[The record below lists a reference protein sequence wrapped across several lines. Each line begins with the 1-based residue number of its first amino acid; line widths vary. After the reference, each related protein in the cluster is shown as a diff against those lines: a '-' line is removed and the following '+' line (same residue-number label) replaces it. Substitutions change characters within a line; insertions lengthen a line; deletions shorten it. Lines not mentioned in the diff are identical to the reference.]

1 MQSRLKVFNVIL
13 VFLVGSYATHIH
25 AAALPQATGNSF
37 APGGSANDVGLLQD
51 NLITIQTY
59 HEWALLEHGFQRRR
73 SQTISALV
81 NEGPFAA
88 IATALVFSYFID
100 EDEYWESE
108 KEGEG
113 RYEGVA
119 YNEYRFMGEYVRTY
133 LRAKYEQYSKR
144 EIALGREDEMLTYGD
159 FQILFIDYDG
169 APLKSRTLD
178 TLDPAD
184 YEGYAQNRQLRRSMY
199 RLSDLFEVNEY
210 SSADH
215 HGEGTPKPAR
225 ARSPWDNMF
234 LFGSGGYRNQD
245 VDSVGTTPGS
255 ETDSIQGSI
264 GIAAMLSTELT
275 SGISL
280 TIADSDSEAD
290 TTAFNANTFVPFESD
305 ARSATFSLF
314 TTFSDLEGYNFS
326 GAYSYTH
333 TSTDMVRRTAFN
345 DAGGGG
351 NLFVQANAD
360 DVDSGTHSFSLSG
373 SYTRFEGNGWMWG
386 PNASL
391 SFGFG
396 ETDSYTETGGGTN
409 VNLSVGESE
418 YSFWT
423 FTAGVHGSKYFKLSD
438 NAKQKTLLNF
448 GANWVHTE
456 SETDNDVLITQVDTG
471 VTTTRLAG
479 TEAANKPG
487 DDYLQLSLGLNH
499 NIGDRTRLGV
509 SHSMELLRD
518 NSFAYFIGINFS
530 HVWD

>member
-25 AAALPQATGNSF
+25 AAALPKATGNSF
-37 APGGSANDVGLLQD
+37 CPGGSCNAAVDQFSSANTILSFSRFHQDLHAQLQEERAAEFLD
-51 NLITIQTY
+51 KY
-59 HEWALLEHGFQRRR
+59 
-73 SQTISALV
+73 
-81 NEGPFAA
+81 GPFF
-88 IATALVFSYFID
+88 LLHPEVNFELYKMVSD
-100 EDEYWESE
+100 EANYNVETGY
-108 KEGEG
+108 
-113 RYEGVA
+113 A
-119 YNEYRFMGEYVRTY
+119 YKRY
-133 LRAKYEQYSKR
+133 LRGKYQQYRARQEAAGVDSSRYVSEQEFIKM
-144 EIALGREDEMLTYGD
+144 LNPGGLDERDPWRPYN
-159 FQILFIDYDG
+159 QYDG
-169 APLKSRTLD
+169 GTMD

-184 YEGYAQNRQLRRSMY
+184 YEGYAQNSQLRRSMY

-215 HGEGTPKPAR
+215 HGEGTVKPAK
-225 ARSPWDNMF
+225 AYSPWDNMF

-245 VDSVGTTPGS
+245 VDSVGAAPGS
-255 ETDSIQGSI
+255 ETDSIQVNI
-264 GIAAMLSTELT
+264 GIAAILTSELT

-280 TIADSDSEAD
+280 TIADSDGEAD
-290 TTAFNANTFVPFESD
+290 TTTFNTGTFVPFESD

-314 TTFSDLEGYNFS
+314 TTFRDLEGYNFS
-326 GAYSYTH
+326 GGYSYTH
-333 TSTDMVRRTAFN
+333 TSTDLVRRTAFN
-345 DAGGGG
+345 DVGGGG

-438 NAKQKTLLNF
+438 NAKYKTLFNF

-471 VTTTRLAG
+471 ATSTRLAG

-487 DDYLQLSLGLNH
+487 DDFLQLSLGISH
-499 NIGDRTRLGV
+499 NVDDRTRLSL

>member
-1 MQSRLKVFNVIL
+1 MQNKLKTFIAVV
-13 VFLVGSYATHIH
+13 VFLMSSYSASVYS
-25 AAALPQATGNSF
+25 AALTQATDNSF
-37 APGGSANDVGLLQD
+37 APGGSANDVTLLQD
-51 NLITIQTY
+51 SLITIQGFN
-59 HEWALLEHGFQRRR
+59 EWARLEHGFVRGSVVIQ
-73 SQTISALV
+73 ALE

-88 IATALVFSYFID
+88 LAAAFLSS
-100 EDEYWESE
+100 ELRGMESE
-108 KEGEG
+108 EEHYLWHSYED
-113 RYEGVA
+113 RYL
-119 YNEYRFMGEYVRTY
+119 N
-133 LRAKYEQYSKR
+133 AKYQQYQER
-144 EIALGREDEMLTYGD
+144 EEAAGREDGMLSHRD
-159 FQILFIDYDG
+159 FDRRFSPHEDNMDGGTID
-169 APLKSRTLD
+169 TM
-178 TLDPAD
+178 DPAD
-184 YEGYAQNRQLRRSMY
+184 YEGYALNGQARRKMI
-199 RLSDLFEVNEY
+199 RLSDLFDVNEY
-210 SSADH
+210 SSADN
-215 HGEGTPKPAR
+215 HGEGTAKPAR

-234 LFGSGGYRNQD
+234 VFGSGGYRNQD

-264 GIAAMLSTELT
+264 GIATMLSTELT

-290 TTAFNANTFVPFESD
+290 TTIFNTGTFVPFESD
-305 ARSATFSLF
+305 ARSYTFSLF

-333 TSTDMVRRTAFN
+333 TSTDMIRRTAFN
-345 DAGGGG
+345 DIGGGG
-351 NLFVQANAD
+351 DLFVQANAD
-360 DVDSGTHSFSLSG
+360 DVDSGTHNFSLSG
-373 SYTRFEGNGWMWG
+373 SYTRFEGSGWMWG

-396 ETDSYTETGGGTN
+396 ETDAYTEAGGGTN

-418 YSFWT
+418 YSFWS

-456 SETDNDVLITQVDTG
+456 SETDNNVLITQVDTG

-509 SHSMELLRD
+509 SHSMELLRN
-518 NSFAYFIGINFS
+518 NSFAYFFGLNFS